1 MTERLPMTA
10 HYAKHLADMD
20 HALPTTG
27 GVVAKALVP
36 PAAFEPATCPLGKG
50 CSILLSYGG
59 PDARVYPARFRASI
73 SAGDRVGPSDA
84 WRLPSPGAQP
94 GRVPSQG
101 RRQGGAALPP
111 HPATASHSAEA
122 QET

>member
-27 GVVAKALVP
+27 GVVAEALVP
-36 PAAFEPATCPLGKG
+36 PAGIEPATCPLGKG

-73 SAGDRVGPSDA
+73 STDCRVGRSDA
-84 WRLPSPGAQP
+84 SHPPSPGSQP
-94 GRVPSQG
+94 GRVVAQV
-101 RRQGGAALPP
+101 RRQGGAVLPP
-111 HPATASHSAEA
+111 HPATASQAAEA
-122 QET
+122 QEA